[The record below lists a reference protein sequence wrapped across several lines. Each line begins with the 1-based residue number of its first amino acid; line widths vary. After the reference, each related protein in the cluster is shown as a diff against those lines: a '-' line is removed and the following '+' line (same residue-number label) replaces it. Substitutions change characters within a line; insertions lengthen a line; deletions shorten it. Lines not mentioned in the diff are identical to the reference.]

1 MLTIMGLRAWIFV
14 ENVLVPFLGRARMIG
29 IALVGWVTAVLI
41 STLLGGNVL
50 RWLSFAA
57 FVFFAACC
65 TCAFIR
71 WAKRHEEL
79 FPPGGGM

>member
-1 MLTIMGLRAWIFV
+1 MMMGLRVWIFV

-29 IALVGWVTAVLI
+29 ISLMAWVTAALI
-41 STLLGGNVL
+41 SVLLGGNIL
-50 RWLSFAA
+50 RWLSFAG
-57 FVFFAACC
+57 FVFFVACC

-79 FPPGGGM
+79 FPPGREM